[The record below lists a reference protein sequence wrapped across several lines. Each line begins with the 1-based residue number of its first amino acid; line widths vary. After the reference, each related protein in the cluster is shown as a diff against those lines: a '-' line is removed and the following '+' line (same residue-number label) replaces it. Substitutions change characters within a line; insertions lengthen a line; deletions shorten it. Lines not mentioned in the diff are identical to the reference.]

1 MDLKTLNQQRIDQ
14 LKNDLKREMN
24 NLHNQIVELKTK
36 FQVPDEVF
44 RGYFAEYFK
53 ERLNTTL
60 EDAKKMNPEKIK
72 EWKKK
77 EEEWI
82 TLAGGPYKEVDL
94 VNRSGEVVDT
104 VPSFYLNSTA
114 PNVAPV
120 QIGEKAKDYIIDK
133 DGNKVMADIISIAN
147 EFDFKSNTKPK
158 DVMINYLSWEL
169 HHYPIELNST
179 EDMKNHNKKWSD
191 IIAKYTD
198 HLEDSDMTSEE
209 IKKELKNI
217 PKSVQEDL
225 GLNYDD

>member
-1 MDLKTLNQQRIDQ
+1 MDLEALNQQRINQ
-14 LKNDLKREMN
+14 LKEDLKREMSGI
-24 NLHNQIVELKTK
+24 HNQIVNVKSK

-60 EDAKKMNPEKIK
+60 EDSKKMNPEKVK
-72 EWKKK
+72 EWKQK

-94 VNRSGEVVDT
+94 VNHAGEVVDT
-104 VPSFYLNSTA
+104 VPSFYCHSSS

-120 QIGEKAKDYIIDK
+120 QMGEKGKDYITDK
-133 DGNKVMADIISIAN
+133 DGNKTLKDIISIAN
-147 EFDFKSNTKPK
+147 EFDFKSRTKSQ
-158 DVMINYLSWEL
+158 DIMINHLSWEL
-169 HHYPIELNST
+169 GNYPIELND
-179 EDMKNHNKKWSD
+179 EEEIKLHNKKWSE
-191 IIAKYTD
+191 IITKYTD
-198 HLEDSDMTSEE
+198 HLDNDDMTPEE

-217 PKSVQEDL
+217 PQSVKDDL